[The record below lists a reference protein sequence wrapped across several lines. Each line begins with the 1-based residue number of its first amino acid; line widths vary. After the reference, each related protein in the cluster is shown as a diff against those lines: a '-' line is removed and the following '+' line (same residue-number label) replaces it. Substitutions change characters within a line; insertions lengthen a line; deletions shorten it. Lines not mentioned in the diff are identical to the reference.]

1 MLTRDGGRAETHSVT
16 VQLYRRPGALDRVV
30 GLLRRHG
37 CVLIEL
43 YFARSDDPDVD
54 CAHVMFEGS
63 SAARIA
69 QHLSRLVDVI
79 AAAANDHTSASSPT
93 DAHRIPFHFQADGMS
108 DGTHEEKRS

>member
-1 MLTRDGGRAETHSVT
+1 MLTRDGGRAHTHTVT
-16 VQLYRRPGALDRVV
+16 VTLHRRPGALDRVV

-43 YFARSDDPDVD
+43 YFARSEEPDVD
-54 CAHVMFEGS
+54 CAHVIFEGPS
-63 SAARIA
+63 EARIA
-69 QHLSRLVDVI
+69 QQLSRLVDVI
-79 AAAANDHTSASSPT
+79 AAKNHTSASSLT